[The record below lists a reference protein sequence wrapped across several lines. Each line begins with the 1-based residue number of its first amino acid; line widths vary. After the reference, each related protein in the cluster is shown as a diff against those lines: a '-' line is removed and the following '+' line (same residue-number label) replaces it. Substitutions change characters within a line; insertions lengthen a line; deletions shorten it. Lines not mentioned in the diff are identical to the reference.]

1 MKLKFHKVDQDFY
14 FKKTGIYLVLSGK
27 TNAMFHLHFNNK
39 LRLYKR

>member
-1 MKLKFHKVDQDFY
+1 MKLKIYTANQFDY
-14 FKKTGIYLVLSGK
+14 FINHGIYYVLSGK